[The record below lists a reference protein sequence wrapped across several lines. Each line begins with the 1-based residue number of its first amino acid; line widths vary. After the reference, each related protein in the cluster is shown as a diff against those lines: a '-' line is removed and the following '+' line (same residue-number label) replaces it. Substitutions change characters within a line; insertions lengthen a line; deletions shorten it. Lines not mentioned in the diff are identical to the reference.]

1 MFEDDESQDLFYLNR
16 QEMYQ
21 FRDQFIFPML
31 QQRAQNAQGIQ
42 GKFKFKK
49 KIIIYFDIL
58 VSLACS
64 PSGQLSQNAQIGQK
78 ATPAF
83 T

>member
-42 GKFKFKK
+42 GKK